1 MRRFRTR
8 RFAAIDITV
17 RRMGTVAPNKARRGL
32 GRKAYKSRFARL
44 DAGGYEYRKD
54 DYINMMINGLKVAEG
69 EKYGPKATM

>member
-17 RRMGTVAPNKARRGL
+17 RRMGTVAPSKARRGL

-54 DYINMMINGLKVAEG
+54 D
-69 EKYGPKATM
+69 